1 MSQTTTKKA
10 KGNQVI
16 IFSIFIIIGFIMMGS
31 FPIMAGLSRKTILPE
46 KGTLYDLKEA
56 EGIFIRREEVYFSE
70 GSGQLNLFVA
80 EGDKVPVGEE
90 IAGVSLLKDNSRLK
104 QELAEIETNIQ
115 QLTSGKAVL
124 PANDA
129 DGDTEELSGSIV
141 DELQNNINSGNYSG
155 IRKNTEELK
164 GNNIIGDETLI
175 EVSIESLKQKKESLL
190 NQINNS
196 NLKYYSKTSGMVSF
210 EIDGY
215 ENIYLPK
222 EFENYTYDSLSVE
235 KDIIM
240 KGDKSSDEVTPGTPI
255 FKIIDNFQWHIALKV
270 DEKESI
276 ENYESGKN
284 ITFRIGDNPEIVG
297 RIVNINITEDKAVI
311 IISLNNYLHE
321 YYDLRFSPVTI
332 VKSSRDGLVIPKEVI
347 IEKDGINGVYI
358 KEINGIVKFRPIL
371 IIGEEGNN
379 IYIDKGND
387 KGYINI
393 NEEDVRTVTLY
404 DEIFKDPSSV
414 TEGKILN

>member
-1 MSQTTTKKA
+1 MSQTKTKRA
-10 KGNQVI
+10 KGNQAI

-56 EGIFIRREEVYFSE
+56 EGIFIRKEEVYFSE

-104 QELAEIETNIQ
+104 QELAEVEAHIQ
-115 QLTSGKAVL
+115 QLSTGKAAL
-124 PANDA
+124 PVED
-129 DGDTEELSGSIV
+129 DGDTEEISSSIV

-210 EIDGY
+210 QIDGY

-222 EFENYTYDSLSVE
+222 EFENYTYESLNFE
-235 KDIIM
+235 KGIIM
-240 KGDKSSDEVTPGTPI
+240 KDEKPSDEVTPGTPI
-255 FKIIDNFQWHIALKV
+255 FKIIDNFQWHIALKI
-270 DEKESI
+270 DDKESI
-276 ENYESGKN
+276 ENYETGRN
-284 ITFRIGDNPEIVG
+284 ITFKIGDNPEIAG

-332 VKSSRDGLVIPKEVI
+332 IKSSRDGLIIPKEVI

-387 KGYINI
+387 KGYIKI

>member
-1 MSQTTTKKA
+1 MSQTKTKRA
-10 KGNQVI
+10 KGNQAI

-56 EGIFIRREEVYFSE
+56 EGIFIRKEEVYFSE

-104 QELAEIETNIQ
+104 QELAEVEAHIQ
-115 QLTSGKAVL
+115 QLSTGKAAL
-124 PANDA
+124 PVED
-129 DGDTEELSGSIV
+129 DGDTEEISSSIV

-164 GNNIIGDETLI
+164 GNSIIGDETLI

-210 EIDGY
+210 QIDGY
-215 ENIYLPK
+215 EDIYLPK
-222 EFENYTYDSLSVE
+222 EFENYTYESLNFE
-235 KDIIM
+235 KGIIM
-240 KGDKSSDEVTPGTPI
+240 KDDKSSDEVTPGTPI
-255 FKIIDNFQWHIALKV
+255 FKIIDNFQWHIVLKV
-270 DEKESI
+270 DDKESI
-276 ENYESGKN
+276 ENYETGRN
-284 ITFRIGDNPEIVG
+284 ITFKIGDNPEIAG

-332 VKSSRDGLVIPKEVI
+332 IKSSRDGLIIPKEVI

-387 KGYINI
+387 KGYIKI

>member
-1 MSQTTTKKA
+1 MSKTTTKKA

-31 FPIMAGLSRKTILPE
+31 FPIIAGLSRKTILPE

-56 EGIFIRREEVYFSE
+56 EGIFIRKEEVYFSE

-104 QELAEIETNIQ
+104 QELAEVEAHIQ
-115 QLTSGKAVL
+115 QLSTGKAAL
-124 PANDA
+124 PVED
-129 DGDTEELSGSIV
+129 DGDTEEISSSIV

-164 GNNIIGDETLI
+164 GNNIVGDETLI

-222 EFENYTYDSLSVE
+222 EFENYTYDNLSVE
-235 KDIIM
+235 KDIIV

-255 FKIIDNFQWHIALKV
+255 LKIIDNFQWHIALKI
-270 DEKESI
+270 DDKESI
-276 ENYESGKN
+276 ENYEPGRN
-284 ITFRIGDNPEIVG
+284 ITFRIGDNPEIAG

-321 YYDLRFSPVTI
+321 YYGLRFSPVTI

-371 IIGEEGNN
+371 IIGEEGNS

-387 KGYINI
+387 KGYIKI